1 MRRIATPQL
10 FAATFVAAQDML
22 DSCDMSNLPADAAE
36 AVDTNVDGHDSIG
49 CFDSSNDEK

>member
-36 AVDTNVDGHDSIG
+36 AVDTNVDGHDSMGASIRVT
-49 CFDSSNDEK
+49 NEK